1 MEPLENTIPRRFQRQ
16 QRTLSDH
23 WSDDYSSEKSPAYA
37 KTENSSAAWSLR
49 DDSNA
54 ELVVP
59 QVMIQSLG
67 ITRQDIGHLRVIV
80 CGDSGIGKTAM
91 IQALTMLPE
100 ITACEVATDVE
111 CSNPSFMTN
120 FLETDEEKEEEYD
133 EASSFAKDEIGLNIQ
148 ETFASTMTAPFW
160 SRDNQQQQQ
169 QQPNDHQIFIKNICL
184 VDTPGYGACI
194 DAQSVITSVASY
206 IERQFQKTSNML
218 NPMYPNTP
226 EVTRLVHNPY
236 GAHTHVDACIYVV
249 LDRFKRVD
257 IEYMRAIHHLCNV
270 IPVIIK
276 HDQLT
281 QDQENELKKDVLR
294 ELDENGIETF
304 TTSCNPFILPDTT
317 HVDDLRDALFYS
329 HIEHLRRSTATKF
342 VTWRASQIMISSST
356 MSSTLTASTLT
367 SAETVDRMHALRTR
381 HEQNMNL
388 YISRYVSEKRKTM
401 ERDMFERERALK
413 NELASVERRKRAE
426 LLVNEL
432 NQLFQQG
439 SIDDLKVLRPT
450 TTSHS
455 QQGKGSTT
463 SSPSSSVEGNHG
475 NKGRPLL
482 LQQQKVDN
490 MIQLVLFIIGLHLIF
505 DVVCTIYLHQ

>member
-1 MEPLENTIPRRFQRQ
+1 
-16 QRTLSDH
+16 
-23 WSDDYSSEKSPAYA
+23 
-37 KTENSSAAWSLR
+37 
-49 DDSNA
+49 
-54 ELVVP
+54 
-59 QVMIQSLG
+59 
-67 ITRQDIGHLRVIV
+67 
-80 CGDSGIGKTAM
+80 
-91 IQALTMLPE
+91 
-100 ITACEVATDVE
+100 
-111 CSNPSFMTN
+111 
-120 FLETDEEKEEEYD
+120 
-133 EASSFAKDEIGLNIQ
+133 
-148 ETFASTMTAPFW
+148 
-160 SRDNQQQQQ
+160 
-169 QQPNDHQIFIKNICL
+169 
-184 VDTPGYGACI
+184 
-194 DAQSVITSVASY
+194 
-206 IERQFQKTSNML
+206 
-218 NPMYPNTP
+218 MYPNTP

-257 IEYMRAIHHLCNV
+257 IEYMRAIHHLCNI

-281 QDQENELKKDVLR
+281 QDQENDIKKDVLR

-304 TTSCNPFILPDTT
+304 TTTSNPFILSDTT
-317 HVDDLRDALFYS
+317 QVDELRDALFYT

-367 SAETVDRMHALRTR
+367 SAETVDRIHALRTR

-439 SIDDLKVLRPT
+439 NIEDLKVLRPA
-450 TTSHS
+450 TSHP
-455 QQGKGSTT
+455 QGKGSTL
-463 SSPSSSVEGNHG
+463 SSPSPSMEGNHG
-475 NKGRPLL
+475 NNTTTKGRPIP
-482 LQQQKVDN
+482 LQQQKVDS
-490 MIQLVLFIIGLHLIF
+490 MMQIVLFIIGIHLIF

>member
-1 MEPLENTIPRRFQRQ
+1 
-16 QRTLSDH
+16 
-23 WSDDYSSEKSPAYA
+23 
-37 KTENSSAAWSLR
+37 
-49 DDSNA
+49 
-54 ELVVP
+54 
-59 QVMIQSLG
+59 
-67 ITRQDIGHLRVIV
+67 
-80 CGDSGIGKTAM
+80 
-91 IQALTMLPE
+91 
-100 ITACEVATDVE
+100 
-111 CSNPSFMTN
+111 
-120 FLETDEEKEEEYD
+120 
-133 EASSFAKDEIGLNIQ
+133 
-148 ETFASTMTAPFW
+148 
-160 SRDNQQQQQ
+160 
-169 QQPNDHQIFIKNICL
+169 
-184 VDTPGYGACI
+184 
-194 DAQSVITSVASY
+194 
-206 IERQFQKTSNML
+206 
-218 NPMYPNTP
+218 MYPNTP

-304 TTSCNPFILPDTT
+304 TTTCNPFILPDTT

-439 SIDDLKVLRPT
+439 NIDDLKVLRP
-450 TTSHS
+450 TSHS

-463 SSPSSSVEGNHG
+463 SSSPSSSVEGNHA
-475 NKGRPLL
+475 NKARPLL